1 MTSNDPSPNQR
12 RPVSPAARSPIH
24 EESWRVFKIMA
35 EFVEGFE
42 TLSALAPAVS
52 IFGSARTPADHPVYA
67 EARACAKR
75 LAELGHP
82 IITGGGP
89 GVMEAANRGACE
101 GGGISVGLNIALP
114 HEQMPNPYQNIK
126 LDFDYFFAR
135 KVMFLKYARAFI
147 IFPGG
152 FGTMDEFF
160 ESLTLIQ
167 TAKIDPFP
175 VICIGT
181 KFWQGLFEWMRT
193 TMDESFHTISPQN
206 LDLITLTDD
215 LDQAIEIVHSF
226 LSDEPQVHEKDDTT
240 GEGTRPG
247 IKHRTS
253 TGRSVLDQPSVREPG
268 I

>member
-1 MTSNDPSPNQR
+1 MTPKNDYPNPQAP
-12 RPVSPAARSPIH
+12 RPLRSPIH

-35 EFVEGFE
+35 EFVDGFE
-42 TLSALAPAVS
+42 TLAPLAPAVS
-52 IFGSARTPADHPVYA
+52 IFGSARTPEDHPVYA
-67 EARACAKR
+67 EARLCAKR

-114 HEQMPNPYQNIK
+114 HEQVPNPYQNIK

-167 TAKIDPFP
+167 TSKIDPFP
-175 VICIGT
+175 VVCIGT
-181 KFWQGLFEWMRT
+181 DFWSGLFDWIRT
-193 TMDESFHTISPQN
+193 TMDERYRTVSPID
-206 LDLITLTDD
+206 LDLITLTNDVEE
-215 LDQAIEIVHSF
+215 AISLVHNF
-226 LSDEPQVHEKDDTT
+226 LTDEPQAHERSQAT
-240 GEGTRPG
+240 GEGTRHGIKQRTTLHSSFLRHPTTTDPG
-247 IKHRTS
+247 I
-253 TGRSVLDQPSVREPG
+253 
-268 I
+268 

>member
-1 MTSNDPSPNQR
+1 MMNPGPSGPQNQ
-12 RPVSPAARSPIH
+12 PSSPLRSPIH

-35 EFVEGFE
+35 EFVDGFE
-42 TLSALAPAVS
+42 TLAALPPAVS
-52 IFGSARTPADHPVYA
+52 IFGSARTPEDHPIYA
-67 EARACAKR
+67 EARDCAKR

-82 IITGGGP
+82 VITGGGP

-101 GGGISVGLNIALP
+101 GNGVSVGLNIALP
-114 HEQMPNPYQNIK
+114 HEQVPNPYQNIK

-167 TAKIDPFP
+167 TLKIDPFP
-175 VICIGT
+175 VICVGT
-181 KFWQGLFEWMRT
+181 EFWSGLLEWMRGT
-193 TMDESFHTISPQN
+193 LEQQFETIGPAD

-215 LDQAIEIVHSF
+215 VDEAVRTVHDF
-226 LSDEPQVHEKDDTT
+226 LTTEPSALARPAVT
-240 GEGTRPG
+240 GEGTRSGVKFRNTTNP
-247 IKHRTS
+247 
-253 TGRSVLDQPSVREPG
+253 VLDHPNTQEPG

>member
-1 MTSNDPSPNQR
+1 MPSNPPPPTSPRRSSPL
-12 RPVSPAARSPIH
+12 RSPIH

-42 TLSALAPAVS
+42 TLAPLPPAVS
-52 IFGSARTPADHPVYA
+52 IFGSARTPEDHPVYA

-82 IITGGGP
+82 VITGGGP

-175 VICIGT
+175 VVCIGT
-181 KFWQGLFEWMRT
+181 TFWKGLFAWIRE
-193 TMDESFHTISPQN
+193 TMDESFHTISPEDI
-206 LDLITLTDD
+206 DLITLTDD
-215 LDQAIEIVHSF
+215 LDEAIRIVDSF
-226 LSDEPQVHEKDDTT
+226 LTSEPQVHEKPDTT

-247 IKHRTS
+247 IKNRASTS
-253 TGRSVLDQPSVREPG
+253 PAFLDHPSVRDPG

>member
-1 MTSNDPSPNQR
+1 MMNRGPSGPQNQ
-12 RPVSPAARSPIH
+12 PSGPLRSPIH

-35 EFVEGFE
+35 EFVDGFE
-42 TLSALAPAVS
+42 TLAALPPAVS
-52 IFGSARTPADHPVYA
+52 IFGSARTPEDHPIYA
-67 EARACAKR
+67 EARDCAKR

-101 GGGISVGLNIALP
+101 GNGVSVGLNIALP
-114 HEQMPNPYQNIK
+114 HEQEPNPFQNIK

-167 TAKIDPFP
+167 TSKIDPFP
-175 VICIGT
+175 VVCIGIE
-181 KFWQGLFEWMRT
+181 FWSGLLGWIRT
-193 TMDESFHTISPQN
+193 TMEHRFETISPPD
-206 LDLITLTDD
+206 LDLITLTNDVD
-215 LDQAIEIVHSF
+215 EAVNIVHEF
-226 LSDEPQVHEKDDTT
+226 LTTEPQALDRRALT

-247 IKHRTS
+247 IKHRNT
-253 TGRSVLDQPSVREPG
+253 TRSVMERPDTLEPG

>member
-1 MTSNDPSPNQR
+1 MSPIR
-12 RPVSPAARSPIH
+12 RPPISTPPRSPIH

-42 TLSALAPAVS
+42 TLSTLAPAVS
-52 IFGSARTPADHPVYA
+52 IFGSARTPENHPVYA
-67 EARACAKR
+67 DARACAKR

-82 IITGGGP
+82 VITGGGP

-181 KFWQGLFEWMRT
+181 EFWDGLFKWVRS
-193 TMDESFHTISPQN
+193 TMDEGFHTISPN
-206 LDLITLTDD
+206 DLDLITLTDD
-215 LDQAIEIVHSF
+215 LDEAIAIVDSF
-226 LSDEPQVHEKDDTT
+226 LTAEPQVHEKADTT

-247 IKHRTS
+247 IKHRT
-253 TGRSVLDQPSVREPG
+253 TARGSVLDQPTVRDPG